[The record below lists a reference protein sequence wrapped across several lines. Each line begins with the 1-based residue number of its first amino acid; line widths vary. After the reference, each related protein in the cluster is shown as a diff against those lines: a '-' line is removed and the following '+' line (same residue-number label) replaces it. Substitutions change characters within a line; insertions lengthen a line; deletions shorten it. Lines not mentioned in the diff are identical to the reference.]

1 MQWRGRL
8 YFKYAFCKVSQKR
21 RSMNKSLLTNLLAG
35 LVVVIG
41 IVVPSPSDVV
51 FMTGLF
57 ALSGGLTNWL
67 AVHML
72 FEKIPFLYGSGV
84 VPTRFEEFKAGI
96 KVLIIQE
103 FFSREHV
110 ERFLSNA
117 DANFSDRV
125 LSGIDFDDV
134 FEKLVDAIEESSLGK
149 MLGMIGGRSGLLPL
163 KEPVIKKLHLAVED
177 VVESL
182 GKTDSGDNSAADV
195 LVIQIESIIDN
206 RLAELTP
213 EKVKKIVEEMIRRHL
228 GWLVVWGGVF
238 GGAIGFLFTLLDFLL

>member
-1 MQWRGRL
+1 
-8 YFKYAFCKVSQKR
+8 
-21 RSMNKSLLTNLLAG
+21 MNKSLVTNLVAG
-35 LVVVIG
+35 FVVIIG

-96 KVLIIQE
+96 KVLIVQE

-182 GKTDSGDNSAADV
+182 GKTDSGANSAADALV
-195 LVIQIESIIDN
+195 LQIESIIDN

-238 GGAIGFLFTLLDFLL
+238 GGVIGFLFTLLDFLL

>member
-1 MQWRGRL
+1 
-8 YFKYAFCKVSQKR
+8 
-21 RSMNKSLLTNLLAG
+21 MNKSLLTNLLAG
-35 LVVVIG
+35 LLVVIG

-117 DANFSDRV
+117 DANFSERV

-182 GKTDSGDNSAADV
+182 GKTDSGDNSAADD

>member
-1 MQWRGRL
+1 
-8 YFKYAFCKVSQKR
+8 
-21 RSMNKSLLTNLLAG
+21 MNKSLLTNLLAG
-35 LVVVIG
+35 LLVVIG

-110 ERFLSNA
+110 ERFLSHA

-182 GKTDSGDNSAADV
+182 GKTDSGYNSAADD

>member
-1 MQWRGRL
+1 
-8 YFKYAFCKVSQKR
+8 
-21 RSMNKSLLTNLLAG
+21 MNKSLVTNLVAG
-35 LVVVIG
+35 FVVIIG

-96 KVLIIQE
+96 KVLIVQE

-110 ERFLSNA
+110 ERFLSKA

-125 LSGIDFDDV
+125 LSRIDFDDV

-182 GKTDSGDNSAADV
+182 GKTDSGANSAADALV
-195 LVIQIESIIDN
+195 LQIESIIDN

-238 GGAIGFLFTLLDFLL
+238 GGVIGFLFTLLDFLL

>member
-1 MQWRGRL
+1 
-8 YFKYAFCKVSQKR
+8 
-21 RSMNKSLLTNLLAG
+21 MNKSLLTNLLAG
-35 LVVVIG
+35 LLVVIG

-117 DANFSDRV
+117 DANFSERV

-182 GKTDSGDNSAADV
+182 GKTDSGDNSAADD

-238 GGAIGFLFTLLDFLL
+238 GGAIGFLFTLLEFLL

>member
-1 MQWRGRL
+1 
-8 YFKYAFCKVSQKR
+8 
-21 RSMNKSLLTNLLAG
+21 MNKSLLTNLLAG

-41 IVVPSPSDVV
+41 VVVPSPSDVV

-96 KVLIIQE
+96 KVLIVQE

-117 DANFSDRV
+117 DANFADRV
-125 LSGIDFDDV
+125 LSRIDFDDV

-149 MLGMIGGRSGLLPL
+149 MLGMIGGRSGLSPL
-163 KEPVIKKLHLAVED
+163 REPVIKKLHLAVED

-182 GKTDSGDNSAADV
+182 GNTDSAANSAADELV
-195 LVIQIESIIDN
+195 LQLESIIDN

-238 GGAIGFLFTLLDFLL
+238 GGVIGFLFTLLDFLL

>member
-1 MQWRGRL
+1 
-8 YFKYAFCKVSQKR
+8 
-21 RSMNKSLLTNLLAG
+21 MNKSLLTNLLAG
-35 LVVVIG
+35 LLVVIG

-182 GKTDSGDNSAADV
+182 GKTDSGDNSAADD

>member
-1 MQWRGRL
+1 
-8 YFKYAFCKVSQKR
+8 
-21 RSMNKSLLTNLLAG
+21 MNKSLVTNLVAG
-35 LVVVIG
+35 FVVIIG

-96 KVLIIQE
+96 KVLIVQE

-110 ERFLSNA
+110 ERFLSKA

-125 LSGIDFDDV
+125 LSRIDFDDV

-163 KEPVIKKLHLAVED
+163 KEPIIKKLHLAVED

-182 GKTDSGDNSAADV
+182 GKTDSGAHSAADELV
-195 LVIQIESIIDN
+195 LQIESIIDN

-238 GGAIGFLFTLLDFLL
+238 GGVIGFLFTLLDFLL